1 MQIFYLRLQK
11 FCFYFIVQAVQFTK
25 HYCFTNFYVVQSLY
39 NVSFDKT
46 CVLHFSFIIIPFVT
60 VIRNV
65 SFEYTLSDY
74 MIILSSEYIVHST
87 VDQQVQEYI

>member
-1 MQIFYLRLQK
+1 MQIFYLRIQK

-25 HYCFTNFYVVQSLY
+25 RYCFTNFYVVQSLY

-46 CVLHFSFIIIPFVT
+46 CVLHFSFIIIPFV
-60 VIRNV
+60 
-65 SFEYTLSDY
+65 SFEYTLTDY

-87 VDQQVQEYI
+87 VDQ

>member
-1 MQIFYLRLQK
+1 MYADILLT
-11 FCFYFIVQAVQFTK
+11 FTK
-25 HYCFTNFYVVQSLY
+25 VLFLFHRAGGSIYKALLYVVQSLY

-87 VDQQVQEYI
+87 VDQQVQGYI